1 MSEQLGAAMGRPTAQ
16 VERAVAAVWRIESA
30 KIVATLTRMVGD
42 FGLAEDLAQESL
54 IAALTQWPVEGV
66 PRNPA
71 AWLTAVAKRRAID
84 GWRRQERYDD
94 RISAIAHD
102 IEREQAD
109 AADAEPWDPDVID
122 DDVLRLVF
130 VSCHPVLSREARVA
144 LTLRVVAGL
153 SSEEIARAFLVPVAT
168 VQQRIVRAKKTL
180 AAANVPFEVPPREE
194 YAERLSAIF
203 GVLYLIFNEGH
214 AASSGADWMRPELS
228 DEAIRLARVL
238 GALVPKERDV
248 HSLLALMELTA
259 ARFPSRVD
267 AHGKPVLLA
276 DQDRSRW
283 DRGRISRGRAAL
295 ARADA
300 LGGGR
305 TAYALQAAIA
315 ECHAVAASIDDT
327 DWEQIV
333 VLYEA
338 LGRLA
343 PSPVVELN
351 RAAAVAMATGPAS
364 ALRII
369 DQLVASES
377 LTGYHLLPATRGE
390 MLLRLGRRQ
399 EARSEFATAARLA
412 GNDAERAL
420 LEAKASEI

>member
-153 SSEEIARAFLVPVAT
+153 SSEET
-168 VQQRIVRAKKTL
+168 VSYT
-180 AAANVPFEVPPREE
+180 
-194 YAERLSAIF
+194 
-203 GVLYLIFNEGH
+203 
-214 AASSGADWMRPELS
+214 
-228 DEAIRLARVL
+228 
-238 GALVPKERDV
+238 
-248 HSLLALMELTA
+248 HS
-259 ARFPSRVD
+259 
-267 AHGKPVLLA
+267 
-276 DQDRSRW
+276 
-283 DRGRISRGRAAL
+283 
-295 ARADA
+295 
-300 LGGGR
+300 
-305 TAYALQAAIA
+305 
-315 ECHAVAASIDDT
+315 
-327 DWEQIV
+327 
-333 VLYEA
+333 
-338 LGRLA
+338 
-343 PSPVVELN
+343 PSP
-351 RAAAVAMATGPAS
+351 R
-364 ALRII
+364 
-369 DQLVASES
+369 D
-377 LTGYHLLPATRGE
+377 
-390 MLLRLGRRQ
+390 
-399 EARSEFATAARLA
+399 
-412 GNDAERAL
+412 
-420 LEAKASEI
+420 